1 MTSPEDSS
9 DLSERSIEE
18 DNHPASDT
26 LATDRLSH
34 ELRQG
39 EVGHHSSSGSNLETS
54 SEQLRTRTLS
64 CESSAG
70 VSQIG
75 GPPVGQQ
82 AEADHPMGGQ
92 QAGASHPM
100 GGQQAK
106 ADHPMFGQQPEA
118 GDPMGGQQAEADHP
132 MFGQQ
137 PEAGDPMGGQQV
149 EADRPMDG
157 QQAGADHLTSGK
169 SAGVDNS
176 TGGQQ
181 GAERQTVELG
191 LLPLGATFTDLE
203 LGEYLEGL
211 LKMVDDASHQ
221 HNVTRAQLYDKI
233 NLAKY
238 LVIDARSCD
247 KGIIILQHKLIMI

>member
-18 DNHPASDT
+18 DAHPASDT

-100 GGQQAK
+100 GGQQA
-106 ADHPMFGQQPEA
+106 EA
-118 GDPMGGQQAEADHP
+118 NHP

-181 GAERQTVELG
+181 GAERQTVQLG
-191 LLPLGATFTDLE
+191 LLPLGATFTDLQ
-203 LGEYLEGL
+203 LREYLEGL
-211 LKMVDDASHQ
+211 LKMVDDASNQ
-221 HNVTRAQLYDKI
+221 HNVTRTQLYKKI
-233 NLAKY
+233 DLAKY

>member
-1 MTSPEDSS
+1 MTSSKDSS

-34 ELRQG
+34 ELQEG
-39 EVGHHSSSGSNLETS
+39 EEGHHSSSGSNLETS
-54 SEQLRTRTLS
+54 SEQLQTRTLS
-64 CESSAG
+64 CASSAG

-92 QAGASHPM
+92 QAGASH
-100 GGQQAK
+100 
-106 ADHPMFGQQPEA
+106 
-118 GDPMGGQQAEADHP
+118 PMGGQQAEADHP

>member
-9 DLSERSIEE
+9 ALSERSIEE
-18 DNHPASDT
+18 DEEDDHPASDT
-26 LATDRLSH
+26 LATDRLSN

-39 EVGHHSSSGSNLETS
+39 EEGRHSSSGSNLETS

-100 GGQQAK
+100 GGQQAE
-106 ADHPMFGQQPEA
+106 AEHPRFGQQPEA
-118 GDPMGGQQAEADHP
+118 GDPMGGQQEEADS
-132 MFGQQ
+132 
-137 PEAGDPMGGQQV
+137 
-149 EADRPMDG
+149 PMDG

-221 HNVTRAQLYDKI
+221 HNVTRAQLYKKI
-233 NLAKY
+233 DIAKY